1 MRNNKGLFV
10 DIFQRYDRIKFVHR
24 NDIYTGYIG
33 RVFKN
38 KIKVYAK
45 PVDVYDQELGPIDT
59 WFFRDQDFANFNIE
73 WLDEHRGCD
82 NSAIGVSP
90 SWSDM
95 SWITEH
101 FKNHA

>member
-1 MRNNKGLFV
+1 MINNPNSFT
-10 DIFQRYDRIKFVHR
+10 DIF
-24 NDIYTGYIG
+24 
-33 RVFKN
+33 
-38 KIKVYAK
+38 
-45 PVDVYDQELGPIDT
+45 
-59 WFFRDQDFANFNIE
+59 E

-101 FKNHA
+101 FKDHA